1 MVMSDSGPPKNPL
14 TLSVKLPGDLAV
26 VILLSVLSTIVFL
39 VPLVE
44 SVLLRVILAVPFM
57 IFLPGYAIV
66 AAFFP
71 RHAETRTERPDQSEP
86 SSESSV
92 TLDRSI
98 TTLERITL
106 SVGVSIVVV
115 PLAGLVLEMVLPRLE
130 PVSISL
136 SVAGIT
142 TTAAIV
148 AAGRRSAL
156 PKRERFRVP
165 YGYWIDSI
173 KDSGGTAEALANLF
187 VVLGLVLLVSSFA
200 YAATVPMHEFTEF
213 YLLSEDESGNLTAA
227 DYPREFT
234 QGESKQLYVGIS
246 NHERERVD
254 YTVVVTLQRVSGE
267 DSRILAENELTR
279 FELDVANGDTRQEPH
294 SVTPTMSGD
303 RLRLVYLLYS
313 QTPPSDPTVDNA
325 YRHLHIWI
333 NVSV

>member
-1 MVMSDSGPPKNPL
+1 
-14 TLSVKLPGDLAV
+14 
-26 VILLSVLSTIVFL
+26 
-39 VPLVE
+39 
-44 SVLLRVILAVPFM
+44 M

-71 RHAETRTERPDQSEP
+71 RNTETRAERSDQR
-86 SSESSV
+86 ESSGASSII
-92 TLDRSI
+92 LNRSI

-115 PLAGLVLEMVLPRLE
+115 PLTGLVLERVLPRLE

-148 AAGRRSAL
+148 AAVRRSAL
-156 PKRERFRVP
+156 PKKERFRAP

-173 KDSGGTAEALANLF
+173 NDPGATAEVLANLF
-187 VVLGLVLLVSSFA
+187 VVLGLVLLVSSFV
-200 YAATVPMHEFTEF
+200 YATTVPMHEFTEF

-234 QGESKQLYVGIS
+234 RGESKQLYVGIS
-246 NHERERVD
+246 NHERKHVD
-254 YTVVVTLQRVSGE
+254 YTVVVTLQRISSE

-279 FELDVANGDTRQEPH
+279 FELDVANGETRQEPH

-313 QTPPSDPTVDNA
+313 QTPPSDPTIDNA